1 MLPPHPSYIILIH
14 IISQR
19 GAGSTLRGQE
29 GGGRSRPTCTVL
41 SRAWKDACRL
51 TAVVSSWYGS
61 DASSSVAMPHQLDPS
76 WTRLALPPFA
86 LSRSLFRVSSV
97 LCSPIRRPAG
107 SIFSIPCPIG
117 RDFATLPAV
126 WTSRAASSVTQVH
139 HTTCG
144 PTGGSC
150 TAYSGDCAV

>member
-19 GAGSTLRGQE
+19 GAGSTLRVQE
-29 GGGRSRPTCTVL
+29 GGGRSRPTCTAL

-61 DASSSVAMPHQLDPS
+61 DASSSVAMPHQLDPPGL
-76 WTRLALPPFA
+76 TAIRLESESIP
-86 LSRSLFRVSSV
+86 SLKCAI
-97 LCSPIRRPAG
+97 CSPIRRPAG
-107 SIFSIPCPIG
+107 SISFIPCPIG

-150 TAYSGDCAV
+150 TASSDCAV